1 MRAAE
6 QSLSCLWSHPLVMRV
21 WVVQTHTHTRKQAL
35 IFPQLLIRLSW
46 FSPQARLWLA
56 ITTAM
61 RHIMTAI
68 CGREGRK
75 REKKSERQEQLAF
88 HMDDRATDICEW
100 NDE

>member
-6 QSLSCLWSHPLVMRV
+6 QSRSCLWSHPLVTRV
-21 WVVQTHTHTRKQAL
+21 WVVHTHTQAL
-35 IFPQLLIRLSW
+35 NFPQLLIRLSW

-75 REKKSERQEQLAF
+75 REKKTERHEHLTLF
-88 HMDDRATDICEW
+88 MEDGATNI
-100 NDE
+100 